1 MPFLAGYLLMF
12 IKFIH
17 MNSSDPFKF
26 STRVIVFPLSFVLLI
41 WMVYWFELRFGFR
54 FNDMGIFPRTL
65 SGLRGVFFSPFIH
78 GSLEH
83 LYHNSMPLFILSAAL
98 FYFYR
103 EMAWNVLGL
112 GLFFSGI
119 LTWLIGSPA
128 FHIGASGL
136 IYVLMSFMLFKGLIS
151 KNHHLTA
158 LSFLVVFLYG
168 SMLWYVFPVK
178 ENMSWEGHLSGL
190 LVGFIFA
197 FAFKTSIAKP
207 VRYDWENDHYDDLQD
222 PFLQQFDDEGNFIE
236 TPKEELHT
244 TDSSLEVHYSF
255 KNKAP

>member
-1 MPFLAGYLLMF
+1 
-12 IKFIH
+12 

-26 STRVIVFPLSFVLLI
+26 STRVIVYPLSFVLLI
-41 WMVYWFELRFGFR
+41 WLVYWFELRFGFR
-54 FNDMGIFPRTL
+54 FNDMGIYPRTF
-65 SGLRGVFFSPFIH
+65 SGLRGILFSPFIH

-83 LYHNSMPLFILSAAL
+83 LYHNSTPLLILSTAL

-103 EMAWNVLGL
+103 ALAWRVLVLGL
-112 GLFFSGI
+112 LFSGF

-136 IYVLMSFMLFKGLIS
+136 IYVLMSFMLFKGILS

-158 LSFLVVFLYG
+158 LSLLVVFLYG

-190 LVGFIFA
+190 LVGLVFA
-197 FAFKTSIAKP
+197 FVFRTAIAMP
-207 VRYDWENDHYDDLQD
+207 VRYVWEDDQYDEKED
-222 PFLQQFDDEGNFIE
+222 PFLKQFDAEGNFIE
-236 TPKEELHT
+236 SPKEEMHT
-244 TDSSLEVHYSF
+244 TDSTVDVKYSF
-255 KNKAP
+255 KNKNV

>member
-12 IKFIH
+12 IKFID

-65 SGLRGVFFSPFIH
+65 SGLRGVFLSPFIH

-128 FHIGASGL
+128 FHIG
-136 IYVLMSFMLFKGLIS
+136 
-151 KNHHLTA
+151 
-158 LSFLVVFLYG
+158 
-168 SMLWYVFPVK
+168 
-178 ENMSWEGHLSGL
+178 
-190 LVGFIFA
+190 
-197 FAFKTSIAKP
+197 
-207 VRYDWENDHYDDLQD
+207 D
-222 PFLQQFDDEGNFIE
+222 
-236 TPKEELHT
+236 
-244 TDSSLEVHYSF
+244 
-255 KNKAP
+255 